1 MLVKVEGGGMEVL
14 RSEPEEMYHYVR
26 HFHHFGPP
34 HPKSTI
40 DISELI
46 HTWFHL
52 TMITGDHKYN
62 TNFIGHMMGTID
74 NQYYEA
80 VVILELDSM
89 DNEKQIILSSTNCL
103 FLVLTS

>member
-1 MLVKVEGGGMEVL
+1 
-14 RSEPEEMYHYVR
+14 
-26 HFHHFGPP
+26 
-34 HPKSTI
+34 
-40 DISELI
+40 
-46 HTWFHL
+46 
-52 TMITGDHKYN
+52 MITGDHKYN